1 VSVIKWL
8 DKHLEESLLLIFL
21 IMMVIVMGI
30 QVIARYVFSA
40 SLSWSEELTR
50 YLFVCSGFL
59 SASYCIKHNLSIKI
73 TQLIELLP
81 EKIMNLFKLISYMI
95 QMAFFIY
102 LTPFAVKFVA
112 SAIESGQ
119 RTAAIG
125 LPMWIVESS
134 TVLCCVLSIIRLLQE
149 GVICVKL
156 LKNGEAE

>member
-1 VSVIKWL
+1 MSVIKWL

>member
-1 VSVIKWL
+1 
-8 DKHLEESLLLIFL
+8 
-21 IMMVIVMGI
+21 
-30 QVIARYVFSA
+30 
-40 SLSWSEELTR
+40 
-50 YLFVCSGFL
+50 
-59 SASYCIKHNLSIKI
+59 
-73 TQLIELLP
+73 
-81 EKIMNLFKLISYMI
+81 MNLFKLISYMI